1 MASVAAAGGGGG
13 MAAKQKT
20 NDEKGDGV
28 RSTNILA
35 ARAVADTLRTSLGP
49 KGMDK
54 MIQDGK
60 GEVIISNDG
69 ATILAQMKLLHPT
82 AKMMAELSK
91 AQDVEAGDGTT
102 SVVVIA
108 GALLGAAEKLLT
120 KGIHPQSITEAF
132 LLAAEKA
139 DEILTGMAMPVELT
153 NRDQL
158 LQSASTS
165 LNSKVVSQNSDML
178 SPIAVDAVLKVI
190 DPATA
195 TNVDLNN
202 IRLVKKL
209 GGTADDTELVEGLVL
224 TQRVAKAAGGPR
236 RMENAKIG
244 LIQFCLSAPK
254 TDMENNIQ
262 VRDYAQMDRLLRE
275 ERTMLAKMV
284 KQIAKTGCNVL
295 LVQKSIL
302 RDATT
307 DLSLDF
313 CAKAKILVVRDI
325 ERDDIEFISKT
336 LGVEPVASLDSFTAE
351 KLAPAGLVFEESC
364 GENGSIIR
372 FTGLQASA
380 GGCVSVLVRASNL
393 LLLDE
398 TERSIHDALCVVRSL
413 VKKKALIPGGA
424 APEMEVSQK
433 LAEWSRSVG
442 GINAVCIEQYAM
454 ALELIPYTLAE
465 NAGMQPVEIVTQLRA
480 AHTKGDKYAG
490 INVKKGSITNM
501 LEEKVVQPLLV
512 STSSMKM
519 ATETVRMILKIDD
532 IVITR

>member
-1 MASVAAAGGGGG
+1 MASGGAAT
-13 MAAKQKT
+13 KQKA
-20 NDEKGDGV
+20 NDEKGADV
-28 RSTNILA
+28 RSSNILA

-54 MIQDGK
+54 MIQDAR

-69 ATILAQMKLLHPT
+69 ATILQQMKLMHPT

-108 GALLGAAEKLLT
+108 GALLGAAERLLS
-120 KGIHPQSITEAF
+120 KGIHPQAITEAF

-139 DEILTGMAMPVELT
+139 EEVLTEMSIPVDLS

-178 SPIAVDAVLKVI
+178 APIAVDAVLKVI

-195 TNVDLNN
+195 INVDLSN

-209 GGTADDTELVEGLVL
+209 GATTDDTELVDGLVL
-224 TQRVAKAAGGPR
+224 TQKVAKAAGGPR

-254 TDMENNIQ
+254 TDMESNLQ

-275 ERTMLAKMV
+275 ERTLLAKMV

-336 LGVEPVASLDSFTAE
+336 LGVEPVASLDHFTAD
-351 KLAPAGLVFEESC
+351 KLANAALVHEESM
-364 GENGSIIR
+364 GSEGSVVR
-372 FTGLQASA
+372 FTGLQSGA
-380 GGCVSVLVRASNL
+380 GGCVSVLVRASNIM
-393 LLLDE
+393 LLDE

-433 LAEWSRSVG
+433 LTQWARSIG
-442 GINAVCIEQYAM
+442 GINSVCIEQYAM
-454 ALELIPYTLAE
+454 ALELVPYTLAE
-465 NAGMQPVEIVTQLRA
+465 NAGMQAVEIVTKLRA
-480 AHTKGDKYAG
+480 AHASGEKYAG
-490 INVKKGSITNM
+490 INVKKGAITNM
-501 LEEKVVQPLLV
+501 HDEKVVQPLLV
-512 STSSMKM
+512 STSSIKM

-532 IVITR
+532 IVLTR